1 MISILVLFVM
11 TLHCAGRL
19 GVLSYLYQNK
29 AQIAHTLGLIAEIP
43 VALCGS
49 DFYSDPGF
57 VFQSHEDTSSTPP
70 LVLQVGE
77 VQLFITTRFY
87 LQVPDR
93 QLLSDLQ
100 LNAEQPK
107 VLSRPPQSI
116 FQPPAVS

>member
-1 MISILVLFVM
+1 M

-43 VALCGS
+43 IALCSS
-49 DFYSDPGF
+49 DYHSDSGF
-57 VFQSHEDTSSTPP
+57 IFQTNDDTSTTPP
-70 LVLQVGE
+70 LVLQVSE
-77 VQLFITTRFY
+77 VQLFIATPFN

-93 QLLSDLQ
+93 LLLSEFQ
-100 LNAEQPK
+100 FCAEHQK